1 MQESQPRTGEKQNTI
16 EEEEKVARLE
26 PDMGLDEELKQIGL
40 NQSAYSKYSGYQA
53 QIEEEDVAKPSSIN
67 MSQH

>member
-1 MQESQPRTGEKQNTI
+1 MQDSQPRTGEKQHTI

-40 NQSAYSKYSGYQA
+40 NQSAYSKYSGRQA
-53 QIEEEDVAKPSSIN
+53 
-67 MSQH
+67 